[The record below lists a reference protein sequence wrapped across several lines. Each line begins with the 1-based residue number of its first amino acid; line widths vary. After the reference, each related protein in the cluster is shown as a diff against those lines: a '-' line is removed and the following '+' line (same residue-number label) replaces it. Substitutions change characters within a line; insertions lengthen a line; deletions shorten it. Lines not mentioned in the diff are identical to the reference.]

1 MTLMK
6 WNIVALLVLLALAT
20 GCESSKSSKPSTDGT
35 AENAKVESNEMME
48 TAKKAGMDAANAA
61 ADYVKPGFKVFM
73 EDGRLWVFEEGSEAL
88 AEFQRVGE
96 PAKSVTLVG
105 AGPNGLTLRGA
116 EREVLDR
123 YRKAW
128 GL

>member
-1 MTLMK
+1 MK
-6 WNIVALLVLLALAT
+6 WNIVALIALIAFVT
-20 GCESSKSSKPSTDGT
+20 GCESSKSSTEGT
-35 AENAKVESNEMME
+35 AENAKVESTDMMD